1 MDFFYWIAHFPRQRE
16 KKKRRKKEIIIGAK
30 LSTGPLYVPPHLKE
44 DVMIFLTLSCMGN
57 FRHLNPLHVS
67 LEACEVA

>member
-1 MDFFYWIAHFPRQRE
+1 MDFLLDSTFSKAKRG
-16 KKKRRKKEIIIGAK
+16 KKRRKKEIITRAK
-30 LSTGPLYVPPHLKE
+30 LSTGPLYVSPHLKE

>member
-1 MDFFYWIAHFPRQRE
+1 LDSIFSRAKKG
-16 KKKRRKKEIIIGAK
+16 KKKERKKEITGAK

-57 FRHLNPLHVS
+57 FHHLNPLHVS